1 MVQNL
6 NYKIDGYGNEITFL
20 KDGQEVSDVLVKG
33 LSISISGNNNRI
45 RIELPVNFVAVNI
58 VIDGDNNNF
67 SMKST
72 KHRTIR
78 HTTFG
83 LEGGSTIT
91 VGSGISAYR
100 DINVVANNGKSIT
113 IGDECM
119 FAREIMVRN
128 DDGHVV
134 LDKKTRKLLNPPE
147 DIVIGNHVWIGM
159 RTMILKGSVV
169 PSGSIIGAMA
179 LVNKKFDEENIL
191 IAGVPAQKIRSDVEW
206 CREDYSKYM
215 KGQM

>member
-1 MVQNL
+1 MLQNS
-6 NYKIDGYGNEITFL
+6 NYKIDGYGNEIVFL
-20 KDGQEVSDVLVKG
+20 KDGNEVKDVTVKG
-33 LSISISGNNNRI
+33 LSISISGNNNKVK
-45 RIELPVNFVAVNI
+45 IELPANFVAVSI

-67 SMKST
+67 SMKTT

-83 LEGGSTIT
+83 LEGGSSIT

-100 DINVVANNGKSIT
+100 DINIVAKSGKNIT

-134 LDKKTRKLLNPPE
+134 IDKNTKKVLNPPQ
-147 DIVIGNHVWIGM
+147 DIVIGNHVWVGM

-179 LVNKKFDEENIL
+179 LVNSKFEEENIL

-206 CREDYSKYM
+206 CREDYAKYM